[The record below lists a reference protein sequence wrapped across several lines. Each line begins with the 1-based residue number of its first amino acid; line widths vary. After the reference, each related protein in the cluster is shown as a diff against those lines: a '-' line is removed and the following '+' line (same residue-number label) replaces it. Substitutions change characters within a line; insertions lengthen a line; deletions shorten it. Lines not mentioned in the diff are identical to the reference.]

1 MQLEQ
6 NNKYEA
12 ELQLGMFES
21 LVDNSVIANKFRE
34 VGFSDVL
41 VAGSGKVR
49 IAQGTWKQASR
60 DVSLPSQIKKVKK
73 L

>member
-21 LVDNSVIANKFRE
+21 LIDNSVIANKFRE

-60 DVSLPSQIKKVKK
+60 DVTLPSQIKKVKK

>member
-6 NNKYEA
+6 NGKYEA
-12 ELQLGMFES
+12 ELLLGMIES
-21 LVDNSVIANKFRE
+21 FADNGLIANKFRE

-49 IAQGTWKQASR
+49 IAQGTWKQASQ
-60 DVSLPSQIKKVKK
+60 DVTLPAQIKKVKK